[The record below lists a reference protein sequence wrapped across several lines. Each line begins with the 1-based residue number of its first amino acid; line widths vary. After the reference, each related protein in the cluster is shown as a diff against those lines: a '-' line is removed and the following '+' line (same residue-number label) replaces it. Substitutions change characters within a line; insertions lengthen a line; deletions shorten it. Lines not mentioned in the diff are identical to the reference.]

1 MSEKTVREVLAAG
14 PSVERDEL
22 ERQGRRIANAV
33 KARLDAVLDASP
45 RQLAAGVRAAQ
56 SGAASRKAKADE
68 NYELIKAVYDEVMKE
83 IDGDKPSAKVV
94 AQVIV
99 MDARIQAAGIS
110 VNVVLNNLRKEY
122 KNRPQIHKQ
131 PH

>member
-56 SGAASRKAKADE
+56 SGAASRKAKGDE
-68 NYELIKAVYDEVMKE
+68 NYELIKAVHAEVMKE
-83 IDGDKPSAKVV
+83 IDGGKPSAKVV
-94 AQVIV
+94 AQVIA
-99 MDARIQAAGIS
+99 MDPRIQAAD
-110 VNVVLNNLRKEY
+110 
-122 KNRPQIHKQ
+122 RPYD
-131 PH
+131 PRPGR